1 MLEFSFRP
9 VAPLDF
15 AFCWPIYRDA
25 MQPLIA
31 ELTQWNETSQRR
43 GIEEALAD
51 DDASIL
57 VCEGADAGWL
67 HVISISRRRR
77 ATTGWA
83 QNSCAG
89 WANGPGARRRTS
101 LWRC

>member
-67 HVISISRRRR
+67 HVHLLRRLGGRLGR
-77 ATTGWA
+77 IGFDARGR
-83 QNSCAG
+83 
-89 WANGPGARRRTS
+89 PARR
-101 LWRC
+101 